1 MPVRIR
7 TLARI
12 CACLLVITCVVTVL
26 IGLGPL
32 GLRSDQLALLGRIG
46 TGLLLLVGLSIV
58 AIAGLRVSWSR
69 IGGAH
74 CTIEPAPGQ
83 SEPSTAETVIQP

>member
-12 CACLLVITCVVTVL
+12 CACLLVIIFVLTVF

-32 GLRSDQLALLGRIG
+32 GLRPDQLALLGRIG
-46 TGLLLLVGLSIV
+46 MGLLFLVGISIV
-58 AIAGLRVSWSR
+58 AIAGLRVSWSG

-74 CTIEPAPGQ
+74 GTIEPAPGQ
-83 SEPSTAETVIQP
+83 SEPSTGGTAIRP